1 MAVRKWHLAQAL
13 GSFTQLTQVLPALTG
28 EEVIAALE
36 LETATGRRKSTIDRL
51 ISRAVRINELAYKAQ
66 LEQQYC
72 GKQ

>member
-13 GSFTQLTQVLPALTG
+13 GSFTQLHAVLPSLTG
-28 EEVIAALE
+28 EEVMAALA
-36 LETATGRRKSTIDRL
+36 LEASTGRRKSTIDRL

-66 LEQQYC
+66 LVEQYC